1 MAEKHP
7 EALRPNLDLVGVF
20 GRYDDLYELIG
31 TPLEDDMWAV
41 MKKQFEEDLQNLNA
55 GNAISLLAKWIKTA
69 DASSSATRKLG
80 ILTAQK
86 LGYPV
91 YNFKRIVR
99 SMRKQIGVVEPFKR
113 RRSIMADVNSTTTQ
127 NQTQQQSQTAPQNQ
141 PTQASGTQQQPQTD
155 KHEENN
161 SGGEVTVESLMA
173 QLAQEKA
180 ANAKLKSDNDKL
192 CTSEGNLRK
201 QLRAKQTAEEQEAEA
216 KAEQQA
222 QRDAYVKEL
231 EKFKAVA
238 ESSERYLGM
247 GMPAEMAKATATAEY
262 EGSMDVVTGNI
273 TKFMAERDKQKE
285 SEIRAQYLAQMPT
298 PQSGNVGQVDYSAQ
312 IKQAMDAGDSQAAI
326 LAILSQS
333 AANNQQA

>member
-1 MAEKHP
+1 
-7 EALRPNLDLVGVF
+7 
-20 GRYDDLYELIG
+20 
-31 TPLEDDMWAV
+31 
-41 MKKQFEEDLQNLNA
+41 
-55 GNAISLLAKWIKTA
+55 
-69 DASSSATRKLG
+69 
-80 ILTAQK
+80 
-86 LGYPV
+86 
-91 YNFKRIVR
+91 
-99 SMRKQIGVVEPFKR
+99 
-113 RRSIMADVNSTTTQ
+113 MADVNSTATQ
-127 NQTQQQSQTAPQNQ
+127 NQTQQSQAAPQNQ
-141 PTQASGTQQQPQTD
+141 PTQAAGTQQQPQTD

-247 GMPAEMAKATATAEY
+247 GMPAEMARATATAEY

-312 IKQAMDAGDSQAAI
+312 FNKAMDAGDSQAAI

>member
-1 MAEKHP
+1 
-7 EALRPNLDLVGVF
+7 
-20 GRYDDLYELIG
+20 
-31 TPLEDDMWAV
+31 
-41 MKKQFEEDLQNLNA
+41 
-55 GNAISLLAKWIKTA
+55 
-69 DASSSATRKLG
+69 
-80 ILTAQK
+80 
-86 LGYPV
+86 
-91 YNFKRIVR
+91 
-99 SMRKQIGVVEPFKR
+99 
-113 RRSIMADVNSTTTQ
+113 MADVNSTTTQ

-201 QLRAKQTAEEQEAEA
+201 QLRAKQTAEE
-216 KAEQQA
+216 
-222 QRDAYVKEL
+222 
-231 EKFKAVA
+231 FKAVA

>member
-1 MAEKHP
+1 
-7 EALRPNLDLVGVF
+7 
-20 GRYDDLYELIG
+20 
-31 TPLEDDMWAV
+31 
-41 MKKQFEEDLQNLNA
+41 
-55 GNAISLLAKWIKTA
+55 
-69 DASSSATRKLG
+69 
-80 ILTAQK
+80 
-86 LGYPV
+86 
-91 YNFKRIVR
+91 
-99 SMRKQIGVVEPFKR
+99 
-113 RRSIMADVNSTTTQ
+113 MADVNSTAAQ
-127 NQTQQQSQTAPQNQ
+127 NQTQQQTQTEPQKQ
-141 PTQASGTQQQPQTD
+141 PTTQVSGTQQQTQTT
-155 KHEENN
+155 KPENN
-161 SGGEVTVESLMA
+161 SNGNEPTVESLMA

-180 ANAKLKSDNDKL
+180 NNAKLKSDNDKL

-216 KAEQQA
+216 KAEQAA

-231 EKFKAVA
+231 EKFKSVT

-247 GMPAEMAKATATAEY
+247 GMPTEMAKATAY

-312 IKQAMDAGDSQAAI
+312 IKQAMDAGDTQAAV
-326 LAILSQS
+326 LAILSQN

>member
-1 MAEKHP
+1 
-7 EALRPNLDLVGVF
+7 
-20 GRYDDLYELIG
+20 
-31 TPLEDDMWAV
+31 
-41 MKKQFEEDLQNLNA
+41 
-55 GNAISLLAKWIKTA
+55 
-69 DASSSATRKLG
+69 
-80 ILTAQK
+80 
-86 LGYPV
+86 
-91 YNFKRIVR
+91 
-99 SMRKQIGVVEPFKR
+99 
-113 RRSIMADVNSTTTQ
+113 MADVNSTTTQ

-222 QRDAYVKEL
+222 QRDAYVKE
-231 EKFKAVA
+231 VA

>member
-1 MAEKHP
+1 
-7 EALRPNLDLVGVF
+7 
-20 GRYDDLYELIG
+20 
-31 TPLEDDMWAV
+31 
-41 MKKQFEEDLQNLNA
+41 
-55 GNAISLLAKWIKTA
+55 
-69 DASSSATRKLG
+69 
-80 ILTAQK
+80 
-86 LGYPV
+86 
-91 YNFKRIVR
+91 
-99 SMRKQIGVVEPFKR
+99 
-113 RRSIMADVNSTTTQ
+113 MADVNSTEIQ
-127 NQTQQQSQTAPQNQ
+127 NQTQQSQAAPQNQ
-141 PTQASGTQQQPQTD
+141 STQAAGTQQQSQVE

-161 SGGEVTVESLMA
+161 AGGEMTVESLMA
-173 QLAQEKA
+173 QLAQERA

-231 EKFKAVA
+231 EKFKAVT

-247 GMPAEMAKATATAEY
+247 GMPSEMAKATATAEY

-273 TKFMAERDKQKE
+273 TKFMTERDKQKE

-312 IKQAMDAGDSQAAI
+312 FNKAMDAGDNQAAAAAI
-326 LAILSQS
+326 LNQF
-333 AANNQQA
+333 AANNPQKK

>member
-1 MAEKHP
+1 
-7 EALRPNLDLVGVF
+7 
-20 GRYDDLYELIG
+20 
-31 TPLEDDMWAV
+31 
-41 MKKQFEEDLQNLNA
+41 
-55 GNAISLLAKWIKTA
+55 
-69 DASSSATRKLG
+69 
-80 ILTAQK
+80 
-86 LGYPV
+86 
-91 YNFKRIVR
+91 
-99 SMRKQIGVVEPFKR
+99 
-113 RRSIMADVNSTTTQ
+113 MADVNSTTTQ

-201 QLRAKQTAEEQEAEA
+201 QLRAEEQEAEA

-247 GMPAEMAKATATAEY
+247 GMPAEMARATATAEY

-312 IKQAMDAGDSQAAI
+312 IKQAMDAGYSLKDR
-326 LAILSQS
+326 
-333 AANNQQA
+333 QQHRSLL

>member
-1 MAEKHP
+1 
-7 EALRPNLDLVGVF
+7 
-20 GRYDDLYELIG
+20 
-31 TPLEDDMWAV
+31 
-41 MKKQFEEDLQNLNA
+41 
-55 GNAISLLAKWIKTA
+55 
-69 DASSSATRKLG
+69 
-80 ILTAQK
+80 
-86 LGYPV
+86 
-91 YNFKRIVR
+91 
-99 SMRKQIGVVEPFKR
+99 
-113 RRSIMADVNSTTTQ
+113 MADVNSTTTQ

-201 QLRAKQTAEEQEAEA
+201 QLRAKQ

>member
-1 MAEKHP
+1 
-7 EALRPNLDLVGVF
+7 
-20 GRYDDLYELIG
+20 
-31 TPLEDDMWAV
+31 
-41 MKKQFEEDLQNLNA
+41 
-55 GNAISLLAKWIKTA
+55 
-69 DASSSATRKLG
+69 
-80 ILTAQK
+80 
-86 LGYPV
+86 
-91 YNFKRIVR
+91 
-99 SMRKQIGVVEPFKR
+99 
-113 RRSIMADVNSTTTQ
+113 MADVNSTTTQ

-173 QLAQEKA
+173 QLA
-180 ANAKLKSDNDKL
+180 
-192 CTSEGNLRK
+192 